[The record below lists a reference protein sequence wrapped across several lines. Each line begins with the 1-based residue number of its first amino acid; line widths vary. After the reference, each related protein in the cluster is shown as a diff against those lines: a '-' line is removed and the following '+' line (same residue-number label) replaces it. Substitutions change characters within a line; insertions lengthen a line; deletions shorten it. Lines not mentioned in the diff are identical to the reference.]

1 MDLTQ
6 NKEKIKEFQ
15 ERARKIIKRIPNH
28 KLIMADHL
36 MSGMAGNFGAAYQD
50 FENDVYSG
58 LEQGAEKLEK
68 IGNLKV
74 IAMPTSLYWPVI
86 KKKVTGFCQE
96 HGIDVEFLSEAPST
110 VRKGDAFLILTSQ
123 LDSGLIALVDNAKG
137 LKVGTDYHIISYND
151 SPVDRVVV
159 RCQIPTQDKVVG
171 TWRFQQHPKQS
182 LLFNMFSNCSSS
194 FAIRNSSKDIG

>member
-1 MDLTQ
+1 
-6 NKEKIKEFQ
+6 
-15 ERARKIIKRIPNH
+15 
-28 KLIMADHL
+28 MADHL
-36 MSGMAGNFGAAYQD
+36 MPGMAGNFGAAYQD

-123 LDSGLIALVDNAKG
+123 LDSGLIALLDNAKG

-151 SPVDRVVV
+151 SPVDRVVLNGLTTISTDFNEMG
-159 RCQIPTQDKVVG
+159 REIARMINDRTLWK
-171 TWRFQQHPKQS
+171 THIRFKMNKRS
-182 LLFNMFSNCSSS
+182 TF
-194 FAIRNSSKDIG
+194 